1 MKKNSSRSKSPKAS
15 RKTANATKITIGMD
29 LGDKTSRY
37 CMLDQNGEVVGEA
50 SVGTTK
56 KAMMQVFARMKRSR
70 VAIEV
75 GTHSPWVSRLLKS
88 LGHEVIVA
96 NARQVQLI
104 SRSSRKNDRMDAQTL
119 ARLARV
125 DPQLLRPI
133 RHRSEQAQ
141 GHLRVIRV
149 RAALVEARTMLVNA
163 ARGLTKA
170 TGERL
175 PSCDTDQ
182 MGVERMESLPAG
194 LQDSLRP
201 LLEEVESLTEKI
213 QALDQRVEQIAR
225 TEYPET
231 GLLRQ
236 VSGVGPLIALTFVLT
251 IEQRERFPKSRDVG
265 CYLGLRPKQSDSGE
279 SAPQLRI
286 TKEGDP
292 YLRKLLVQGAHYI
305 MARRGPDTDLKRWGL
320 KLSARGGK
328 NARKRALV
336 AVARKLAI
344 LLHRLWIT
352 GEVYE
357 PLRNS
362 QAGPP
367 REGTSKA
374 AA

>member
-1 MKKNSSRSKSPKAS
+1 MKKNSSGCKSPKG
-15 RKTANATKITIGMD
+15 RMKATKPDVTVGID

-37 CMLDQNGEVVGEA
+37 CTLDENGEVLREA
-50 SVGTTK
+50 SVAATK
-56 KAMMQVFARMKRSR
+56 KAMTEVFAKMKPCR
-70 VAIEV
+70 VGIEV
-75 GTHSPWVSRLLKS
+75 GTHSPWVSRLLKN

-96 NARQVQLI
+96 NARQVHLI
-104 SRSSRKNDRMDAQTL
+104 SKSSRKNDRMDAQTL
-119 ARLARV
+119 ARLVRV
-125 DPQLLRPI
+125 DPRLLRPI
-133 RHRSEQAQ
+133 QHRSEQAQ

-175 PSCDTDQ
+175 PSCDADQ
-182 MGVERMESLPAG
+182 MGVERMESLPVG
-194 LQDSLRP
+194 LQNSLRP

-213 QALDQRVEQIAR
+213 QALDQQVEQIAR

-231 GLLRQ
+231 DLLRQ

-251 IEQRERFPKSRDVG
+251 VEDRERFQKSRDVG
-265 CYLGLRPKQSDSGE
+265 CYLGLRPRQSDSGE
-279 SAPQLRI
+279 SEPQLRI
-286 TKEGDP
+286 TKEGDS
-292 YLRKLLVQGAHYI
+292 YLRKLLVQGAHRI
-305 MARRGPDTDLKRWGL
+305 MARCGPDTDLKRWGL

-328 NARKRALV
+328 NAKKRALV

-344 LLHRLWIT
+344 LLHRLWVS

-362 QAGPP
+362 QGGPP
-367 REGTSKA
+367 LKKTRKA